1 MELTIFLKML
11 LDSALIITLGGY
23 LTSLFTPISITAT
36 AALFPAVAAAVCYLL
51 REKRG
56 IIRYLPIAFAL
67 PSFMFADTY
76 ADYGVISVLVVY
88 LVYITARRIYLNDD
102 DDFKDSFQKQLALC
116 ALPCVLAS
124 LTCQF
129 EILNK
134 MLLPCLFIILV
145 CGILLLR
152 MLRHN
157 REVIDS
163 RSFKLFNLAAV
174 AFLCLF
180 TFALSSGAF
189 LGAVGA
195 AISFAYNKVI
205 LPLFI
210 FFIYCMAYFLSIFGK
225 LFALIFNKEVTF
237 KEQENNSNLGNT
249 NDMLYEEVE
258 GHVPPF
264 LIWIFFAVLAVIVGF
279 LLYKGLKALA
289 GKNRRFDSK
298 SPFTMN
304 RQTIASAKSPRRNPF
319 AKRDESEDIRHQY
332 RKFLRECL
340 ARGFMI
346 TPDFDSAQIGCGARD
361 LFPGAPLEALR
372 QLYIKARY
380 TDREITKD
388 EVKHAKAL
396 YSEIKNTVE
405 IKKGEQ

>member
-23 LTSLFTPISITAT
+23 LTSLFTPIGITAP
-36 AALFPAVAAAVCYLL
+36 AALFPAIAAAACYLL

-56 IIRYLPIAFAL
+56 IIRYLPITLAI

-76 ADYGVISVLVVY
+76 GDYGVISVLVVY
-88 LVYITARRIYLNDD
+88 LVYITSRRVYLNDD

-116 ALPCVLAS
+116 ALPCIFAS
-124 LTCQF
+124 VACQF
-129 EILNK
+129 EILNN
-134 MLLPCLFIILV
+134 MLLPCIFLILV

-174 AFLCLF
+174 ALLCLF

-189 LGAVGA
+189 LSAIGT

-210 FFIYCMAYFLSIFGK
+210 LFIYGMAYFLSIFSK
-225 LFALIFNKEVTF
+225 FFALIFNKEVTI
-237 KEQENNSNLGNT
+237 KDQESNSNLGNM

-258 GHVPPF
+258 GNVPPI
-264 LIWIFFAVLAVIVGF
+264 LIWIFFAVLAVVVGF

-298 SPFTMN
+298 SPFTMS

-319 AKRDESEDIRHQY
+319 AKRSENEDIRHQY
-332 RKFLRECL
+332 RKFLHECL

-346 TPDFDSAQIGCGARD
+346 SPDFDSAQIGRGAQD

-380 TDREITKD
+380 TDREITRD
-388 EVKHAKAL
+388 EVKNAKTL
-396 YSEIKNTVE
+396 YSEIKNTVD